1 MIATQHSGMLICN
14 ENAVKGLVNNRI
26 ELIGDR
32 TRWLLKHF
40 LIIVRYSCILVYL
53 YYSMDRSCVYCV
65 LPEEFW
71 GIWAIAWQVTHDG

>member
-40 LIIVRYSCILVYL
+40 FDHCK
-53 YYSMDRSCVYCV
+53 V
-65 LPEEFW
+65 LLHFSIPLL
-71 GIWAIAWQVTHDG
+71 